1 MSSKAVNP
9 QPWFNV
15 WRAPAAAVQ
24 DDPAD
29 MGTAFGL
36 ELSML
41 QAEPATP
48 ASLPVERRSGWVRR
62 PGRGR
67 RGAA

>member
-9 QPWFNV
+9 QPWFKA
-15 WRAPAAAVQ
+15 RRPPDAAEQ

-36 ELSML
+36 ELSLL
-41 QAEPATP
+41 QAVPATP
-48 ASLPVERRSGWVRR
+48 AAVPVERRSGWVRR
-62 PGRGR
+62 PGFGR
-67 RGAA
+67 RRAA

>member
-9 QPWFNV
+9 QPWFKV
-15 WRAPAAAVQ
+15 WRAPAVAVQ

-41 QAEPATP
+41 QAEPAAP
-48 ASLPVERRSGWVRR
+48 ASLPVERRSGWSRRASPGR
-62 PGRGR
+62 PGST
-67 RGAA
+67 